1 MLAYEIVAK
10 MMLNERKK
18 KKTLRMYCIILFSH
32 RFIRL
37 WALDFMAPLFC
48 VPAE

>member
-18 KKTLRMYCIILFSH
+18 KISENVLHHSVF
-32 RFIRL
+32 
-37 WALDFMAPLFC
+37 P
-48 VPAE
+48 